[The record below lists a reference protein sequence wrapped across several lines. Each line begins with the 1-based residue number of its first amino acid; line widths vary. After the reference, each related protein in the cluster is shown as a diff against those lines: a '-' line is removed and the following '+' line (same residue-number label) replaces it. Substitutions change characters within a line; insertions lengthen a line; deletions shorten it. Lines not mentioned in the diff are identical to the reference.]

1 MAPSATHARLVAH
14 QACVP
19 EESCALSLGSVSDS
33 LIEFNKPEILF
44 WPFLLDFYFLVIIS
58 PPLAGHI
65 SDKVCASP
73 AEAPYHSIILI
84 HLLFALFSLL
94 FPEEPKD
101 WALTIFSAIWPSAL
115 CESSGLLE
123 IGPRCSICLLGF

>member
-19 EESCALSLGSVSDS
+19 EESCALSLGSISDS

-44 WPFLLDFYFLVIIS
+44 WPFLLDFYFLVNNIPTTS
-58 PPLAGHI
+58 WPYFRQGL
-65 SDKVCASP
+65 CFT
-73 AEAPYHSIILI
+73 PYHSIILI